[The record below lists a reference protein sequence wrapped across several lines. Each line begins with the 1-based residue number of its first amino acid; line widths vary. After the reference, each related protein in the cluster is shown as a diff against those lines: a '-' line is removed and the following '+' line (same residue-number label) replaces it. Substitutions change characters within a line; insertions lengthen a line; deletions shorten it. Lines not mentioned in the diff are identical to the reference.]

1 MDLRDFVERTLNGL
15 GYELVD
21 LERSGRGLMRV
32 FIDKAEG
39 INVDDCA
46 LVSNQLTRLFE
57 VEHVPYDRLEVSS
70 PGLDRVLRGE
80 RDFARFAGERARVK
94 VRIPVN
100 GQRNF
105 TGRLGPVAEGA
116 LSLEIDGAMVRL
128 DLANVEKARLVPQ
141 I

>member
-1 MDLRDFVERTLNGL
+1 MDLQALVARTLDGL

-21 LERSGRGLMRV
+21 LERAGRGLVRL
-32 FIDKAEG
+32 FIDKPGG

-57 VEHVPYDRLEVSS
+57 VENVPYDRLEVSS

-80 RDFARFAGERARVK
+80 RDFVRYAGEQVRVR
-94 VRIPVN
+94 VRVPVN

-105 TGRLGPVAEGA
+105 TGRLGRVADGALDLEVEGA
-116 LSLEIDGAMVRL
+116 TVRL
-128 DLANVEKARLVPQ
+128 DLANLEKVRLVPN

>member
-1 MDLRDFVERTLNGL
+1 MDLQALVARTLNGL

-21 LERSGRGLMRV
+21 LEWSGRGMMRL
-32 FIDKAEG
+32 FIDKTGG

-46 LVSNQLTRLFE
+46 LVSHQLTRLFE
-57 VEHVPYDRLEVSS
+57 VENVPYERLEVSS
-70 PGLDRVLRGE
+70 PGLDRVLRSE
-80 RDFARFAGERARVK
+80 RDFARFAGEQARVR

-105 TGRLGPVAEGA
+105 TGRLGTVADGA
-116 LSLEIDGAMVRL
+116 LSLEVDGATISL
-128 DLANVEKARLVPQ
+128 DLANLEKVRLVPN

>member
-1 MDLRDFVERTLNGL
+1 MDLQALVARTLDGL

-21 LERSGRGLMRV
+21 LERAGRGLVRL
-32 FIDKAEG
+32 FIDKPGG

-57 VEHVPYDRLEVSS
+57 VENVPYDRLEVSS

-80 RDFARFAGERARVK
+80 RDFVRYAGEQVRVR
-94 VRIPVN
+94 VRVRVN

-105 TGRLGPVAEGA
+105 TGRLGGVADGA
-116 LSLEIDGAMVRL
+116 LDLEVEGVTVRL
-128 DLANVEKARLVPQ
+128 DLANLEKVRLVPN

>member
-1 MDLRDFVERTLNGL
+1 MDLQALVARTLDGL

-21 LERSGRGLMRV
+21 LERAGRGLVRL
-32 FIDKAEG
+32 FIDKPGG

-57 VEHVPYDRLEVSS
+57 VENVPYDRLEVSS

-80 RDFARFAGERARVK
+80 RDFARYAGEQVRVR
-94 VRIPVN
+94 VRVPVN

-105 TGRLGPVAEGA
+105 TGRLGGVADGALDLEVEGA
-116 LSLEIDGAMVRL
+116 TVRL
-128 DLANVEKARLVPQ
+128 DLANLEKVRLVPN